1 MKNSIIIALAA
12 YLLSFMDFKEF
23 SNEISKIKKL
33 PLPGSDSHYKMAPEV
48 RINELKARV
57 KKKNAKKA
65 GVMALFYPN
74 TDDLTHLLLI
84 QRNRYPGVHSGQI
97 GFPGGQH
104 EPGDRDMLDTALRE
118 SCEEVGAVRD
128 HIDVVKSLSE
138 LYIPPSNFEVFPF
151 IGLYK
156 KEQPF
161 RRQTSEVEALL
172 EVPLTDF
179 LDDAKLTT
187 QSLSTSY
194 ARNIE
199 VPAFIF
205 EGHIVWGATA
215 MMLNEIREMFKKIL

>member
-1 MKNSIIIALAA
+1 
-12 YLLSFMDFKEF
+12 
-23 SNEISKIKKL
+23 
-33 PLPGSDSHYKMAPEV
+33 MAPEV
-48 RINELKARV
+48 RINELRARV

-74 TDDLTHLLLI
+74 TEQLTHLLLI

-104 EPGDRDMLDTALRE
+104 EPGDMDMLDTALRE

-151 IGLYK
+151 VGVYNKI
-156 KEQPF
+156 QPF
-161 RRQTSEVEALL
+161 RRQASEVESLL
-172 EVPLTDF
+172 EVPLTDL

-187 QSLSTSY
+187 QHLSTSY
-194 ARNIE
+194 ASNIE

-205 EGHIVWGATA
+205 HGHIVWGATA
-215 MMLNEIREMFKKIL
+215 MMLNEIREMFKKIF